1 MKTLRINLEKI
12 EPMLSTI
19 VWSLDKAVGQDIREY
34 YDIVDTVTHNA
45 LPQYRNVRINTNIK
59 RFVESAGVE
68 AKVFNRAAW
77 EGVIVIDRQS
87 KITLTVCSKITL
99 DRIPRKKNRK
109 WPHYLQTIL
118 HILNADL
125 EAPVKQM
132 SMQELYGD
140 EFTKFT
146 PEEYK
151 EDFDSIMND
160 EINYDDGYRHGVV
173 VYTREGLHIS
183 SVQLKFLDPDFDT
196 VKEYSLI
203 EMLRPDFSDLTENE
217 YENQN
222 DHAKTSLV
230 SLKEKTKKSRIKET
244 DRKKTLAQLK
254 TEEEGSMQA

>member
-1 MKTLRINLEKI
+1 MPEYTRREIRDSAMKLLFETALRDDPIEELYAIAEEIDEIIVNEKVRELVDGTLAHRDAI
-12 EPMLSTI
+12 
-19 VWSLDKAVGQDIREY
+19 DA
-34 YDIVDTVTHNA
+34 
-45 LPQYRNVRINTNIK
+45 
-59 RFVESAGVE
+59 
-68 AKVFNRAAW
+68 
-77 EGVIVIDRQS
+77 VIDKYSPKRQISRIS
-87 KITLTVCSKITL
+87 KLTLS
-99 DRIPRKKNRK
+99 
-109 WPHYLQTIL
+109 IL
-118 HILNADL
+118 RLA
-125 EAPVKQM
+125 V
-132 SMQELYGD
+132 Y
-140 EFTKFT
+140 
-146 PEEYK
+146 
-151 EDFDSIMND
+151 

>member
-1 MKTLRINLEKI
+1 
-12 EPMLSTI
+12 MLSTI

-45 LPQYRNVRINTNIK
+45 LPQYRNDRINTNIK